1 MVMEKL
7 PLTSRQKEILEY
19 LGSHTRDF
27 GYPPTVREICRAT
40 GLKSPRSVSQHL
52 QALER
57 KGYIHRGRDKSR
69 AIRFLHRPDSLGPS
83 GSDGILSISLRGR
96 VAAGTASPMLAGDA
110 PAGCLF
116 VDRTLFDNPGN
127 FLMKVEGGCMVD
139 AHILEGDLIV
149 VSPDGAVHSGDV
161 VVARVGG
168 EVSVKRYETRGG
180 SNYLVNQTGSIR
192 LDADGPQTQIL
203 GKVVGL
209 IRPSC

>member
-1 MVMEKL
+1 MEKL
-7 PLTSRQKEILEY
+7 PLTSRQKEILEF

-69 AIRFLHRPDSLGPS
+69 AIRFLHRPDSLGATAPEGVVS
-83 GSDGILSISLRGR
+83 MSLRGR
-96 VAAGTASPMLAGDA
+96 VAAGTALLSGGEA
-110 PAGCLF
+110 PAGNILL
-116 VDRTLFDNPGN
+116 DRALFDNPEN
-127 FLMKVEGGCMVD
+127 FVMKVEGGCMAD

-149 VSPDGAVHSGDV
+149 VSPGPSVASGDV
-161 VVARVGG
+161 VVARVNG
-168 EVSVKRYETRGG
+168 EVSVKRYETRAGCD
-180 SNYLVNQTGSIR
+180 YLVSQVGPVRIDER
-192 LDADGPQTQIL
+192 GPQVQIL

-209 IRPSC
+209 IRPCC

>member
-1 MVMEKL
+1 MEKL

-57 KGYIHRGRDKSR
+57 KGYIHRGKDKSR

-83 GSDGILSISLRGR
+83 GNDGVLSMSLRGR
-96 VAAGTASPMLAGDA
+96 VAAGIAPAAGSDA
-110 PAGCLF
+110 PVGNYLL
-116 VDRTLFDNPGN
+116 DRALFDNPDN

-149 VSPDGAVHSGDV
+149 VSPDPCVQSGDV

-180 SNYLVNQTGSIR
+180 ADYLVSQMGPMKI
-192 LDADGPQTQIL
+192 DAGGPHVQIL

-209 IRPSC
+209 IRPCC

>member
-1 MVMEKL
+1 MEKL
-7 PLTSRQKEILEY
+7 PLTIRQKEILEF

-57 KGYIHRGRDKSR
+57 KGYIHRGKDKSR

-83 GSDGILSISLRGR
+83 GQDNVRSMTLRGR
-96 VAAGTASPMLAGDA
+96 VAAGTAPAVSDEG
-110 PAGCLF
+110 PAGNYLL
-116 VDRTLFDNPGN
+116 DRALFDRPDN
-127 FLMKVEGGCMVD
+127 FLMRVDGGCMVD

-149 VSPDGAVHSGDV
+149 VSPVPSVQSGDV

-180 SNYLVNQTGSIR
+180 SDYLVSQ
-192 LDADGPQTQIL
+192 LGPIKIDVEGTRVQIL

-209 IRPSC
+209 IRPCC